1 MSNNLGKIISIKEIT
16 GFKCGNFGMMD
27 GTNGSRMGMSAML
40 NALCGYGEY
49 DGYEIKT
56 DIHNFLILISNGQC
70 CCESWGYFTS
80 EDETDNFIGKTL
92 IDVELTDKAL
102 NTKKV
107 EESDYYADEGGIQFV
122 NFKFSDGTVLQ
133 FAVYNSHNGYY
144 GHPIIVAKDT
154 EILMEDTL

>member
-1 MSNNLGKIISIKEIT
+1 MNNNLGKIVSIKEIT
-16 GFKCGNFGMMD
+16 DFKCGNFGVMER
-27 GTNGSRMGMSAML
+27 TNGSRMNISAML

-56 DIHNFLILISNGQC
+56 DIHNFLILISNEQC
-70 CCESWGYFTS
+70 CCESWGYFIS

-102 NTKKV
+102 NIKKV

-122 NFKFSDGTVLQ
+122 TFKFSDGMVLQ

-144 GHPIIVAKDT
+144 GHPIIVAKDA

>member
-1 MSNNLGKIISIKEIT
+1 MSNNLGKIVSIKEIT
-16 GFKCGNFGMMD
+16 GFKCGNFGVMD

-40 NALCGYGEY
+40 NALRGCGEY
-49 DGYEIKT
+49 DGYEVKT
-56 DIHNFLILISNGQC
+56 NIHNFLILISNGQC
-70 CCESWGYFTS
+70 CCESWSYFTS
-80 EDETDNFIGKTL
+80 EDETDDYIGKTL
-92 IDVELTDKAL
+92 VDVELTDKAL

-144 GHPIIVAKDT
+144 GHPIIIAKDA
-154 EILMEDTL
+154 EILIEDTL

>member
-1 MSNNLGKIISIKEIT
+1 MSNDLGKIISIKEIT
-16 GFKCGNFGMMD
+16 GFKCCNFGTMD
-27 GTNGSRMGMSAML
+27 GANGSRMGISAML
-40 NALCGYGEY
+40 NVLRGYGEY

-107 EESDYYADEGGIQFV
+107 EESGYYADEGGIQFV
-122 NFKFSDGTVLQ
+122 NFKFSDGTILQ
-133 FAVYNSHNGYY
+133 FAVYNAHNGYY
-144 GHPIIVAKDT
+144 GHPIIVAKDA